1 MERKRSDF
9 TYEDLV
15 CAITYL
21 VGVIDR
27 LSEKETSIKCDSF
40 IKSVY
45 DKIGEVYELN
55 GDKPKEILPEL
66 KESDDEKIR
75 RWIIDDIRYNIN
87 NEPLNNSEYKKK
99 AEKAIAW
106 LEKHCEV
113 YNSSVNNAWRP
124 STEHPAIDE
133 EVIALVGENKM
144 ISFAHIVDKDKAI
157 DYDGW
162 NIPDVKCWIPCP
174 KIDEN

>member
-1 MERKRSDF
+1 MERKIIDF
-9 TYEDLV
+9 TYGDLV

-55 GDKPKEILPEL
+55 GDKPKEIFPEL
-66 KESDDEKIR
+66 KEGDDERI
-75 RWIIDDIRYNIN
+75 
-87 NEPLNNSEYKKK
+87 KKNCIHFLELQK
-99 AEKAIAW
+99 QHHAATFEIEECIAW
-106 LEKHCEV
+106 LEKQCEEYKV
-113 YNSSVNNAWRP
+113 SSDKPAWRP
-124 STEHPAIDE
+124 STEHPLVDE
-133 EVIALVGENKM
+133 EVIALIGEYNQ
-144 ISFAHIVDKDKAI
+144 ISFAHIVDKNKAI

-174 KIDEN
+174 KIEED

>member
-1 MERKRSDF
+1 MERERIDF
-9 TYEDLV
+9 TYVDLV

-27 LSEKETSIKCDSF
+27 ISDKETGIKYDSF

-45 DKIGEVYELN
+45 DKIGAVYGLN
-55 GDKPKEILPEL
+55 GDKPK
-66 KESDDEKIR
+66 
-75 RWIIDDIRYNIN
+75 
-87 NEPLNNSEYKKK
+87 
-99 AEKAIAW
+99 
-106 LEKHCEV
+106 
-113 YNSSVNNAWRP
+113 WRP

-144 ISFAHIVDKDKAI
+144 ISFAHIVDKNKAI

-174 KIDEN
+174 KIEED

>member
-1 MERKRSDF
+1 MERERIDF
-9 TYEDLV
+9 TYVDLV

-27 LSEKETSIKCDSF
+27 ISDKETSIKCDSF
-40 IKSVY
+40 IKSVH

-55 GDKPKEILPEL
+55 GDKPT
-66 KESDDEKIR
+66 
-75 RWIIDDIRYNIN
+75 
-87 NEPLNNSEYKKK
+87 
-99 AEKAIAW
+99 
-106 LEKHCEV
+106 
-113 YNSSVNNAWRP
+113 WRP

-133 EVIALVGENKM
+133 EVIALVGGNKM
-144 ISFAHIVDKDKAI
+144 ISFAHIVDKERCV

-174 KIDEN
+174 KIDDD

>member
-1 MERKRSDF
+1 MERKVTDF
-9 TYEDLV
+9 ACEDLV

-40 IKSVY
+40 IKSVH

-55 GDKPKEILPEL
+55 VDKPK
-66 KESDDEKIR
+66 
-75 RWIIDDIRYNIN
+75 WI
-87 NEPLNNSEYKKK
+87 
-99 AEKAIAW
+99 
-106 LEKHCEV
+106 
-113 YNSSVNNAWRP
+113 P

-133 EVIALVGENKM
+133 EVIALVGEENM
-144 ISFAHIVDKDKAI
+144 ISFAHIVDKERCI

-174 KIDEN
+174 KIEED

>member
-1 MERKRSDF
+1 ME
-9 TYEDLV
+9 
-15 CAITYL
+15 
-21 VGVIDR
+21 
-27 LSEKETSIKCDSF
+27 ETISIKREN
-40 IKSVY
+40 V
-45 DKIGEVYELN
+45 LN
-55 GDKPKEILPEL
+55 AYKHASEEQKALLESMFGKEMFQPKEIFTEL
-66 KESDDEKIR
+66 KEGDERIR

-124 STEHPAIDE
+124 STEHPLVDE
-133 EVIALVGENKM
+133 EVIALVGEYNA
-144 ISFAHIVDKDKAI
+144 IYFAHIVDKRFCV

-162 NIPDVKCWIPCP
+162 NIPDVRWWIPCP
-174 KIDEN
+174 KIEED

>member
-1 MERKRSDF
+1 MKELSINEKAKAYDEAIERAKKIYGNGIIERIF
-9 TYEDLV
+9 PEF
-15 CAITYL
+15 
-21 VGVIDR
+21 
-27 LSEKETSIKCDSF
+27 KECD
-40 IKSVY
+40 
-45 DKIGEVYELN
+45 ER
-55 GDKPKEILPEL
+55 
-66 KESDDEKIR
+66 IR

-106 LEKHCEV
+106 LEKQGEAYKV
-113 YNSSVNNAWRP
+113 SSDKPTWIP

-162 NIPDVKCWIPCP
+162 NIPEAKCWIPCP
-174 KIDEN
+174 KIEED